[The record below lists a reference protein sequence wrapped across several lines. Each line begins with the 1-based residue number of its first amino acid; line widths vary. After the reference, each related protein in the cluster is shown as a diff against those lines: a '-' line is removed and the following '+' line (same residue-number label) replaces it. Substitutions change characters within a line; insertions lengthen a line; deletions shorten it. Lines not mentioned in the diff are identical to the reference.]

1 MNYFY
6 KNAVNVFTDASTA
19 RLNFNGK
26 EVNTICPAFVTT
38 IGGGIVEY
46 GSTIF
51 SNTTNSYGEIYALLL
66 GIQSL
71 IKYKNTDLFL
81 NVYSDSE
88 ISVKG
93 LTKWIKK
100 WFYCGRRE
108 SILRAKSGMPVANQE
123 VFLEIMREVIDANVH
138 INVINV
144 LGHTDSDNVNDMIK
158 FVRYFYKENDIPMH
172 SLPTEYLQEMAK
184 FNDLVDEMSRN
195 ALYKVIKEESP
206 LKHSKLNMAPIYWF
220 PKEDDYKKY
229 RSLVNQ

>member
-19 RLNFNGK
+19 RLTINNQ
-26 EVNTICPAFVTT
+26 EVNTTCPAFVTT

-51 SNTTNSYGEIYALLL
+51 SHTTNSYGEIYALLL
-66 GIQSL
+66 GIKSL
-71 IKYKNTDLFL
+71 IKYKDTDLFL

-93 LTKWIKK
+93 LTKWVNK
-100 WFYCGRRE
+100 WFHCGRKE
-108 SILRAKSGMPVANQE
+108 SILRAKSGLPVANQE
-123 VFLEIMREVIDANVH
+123 IFLEIMKEVIEANVH

-144 LGHTDSDNVNDMIK
+144 LGHTNSDNVNDMIK
-158 FVRYFYKENDIPMH
+158 FVRYFYKKNDIPMH

-184 FNDLVDEMSRN
+184 FNSLVDEMSRT
-195 ALYKVIKEESP
+195 ALYKVIKAEDP
-206 LKHSKLNMAPIYWF
+206 MKHPKLNMPPIYWY
-220 PKEDDYKKY
+220 PREEDFKKY
-229 RSLVNQ
+229 RHLVNQ